1 MEALT
6 NNFAGNF
13 EWEAEHIFK
22 ANLKLEFFVEV
33 NKLLCDEERAV
44 EDVKFYLR
52 HTAEH
57 KTDDVMHI
65 DPYGHSSN
73 GATNLAHRWR
83 YEANKDIINLALNL
97 LDSLEPDEE

>member
-33 NKLLCDEERAV
+33 NKLLCRC
-44 EDVKFYLR
+44 R
-52 HTAEH
+52 
-57 KTDDVMHI
+57 
-65 DPYGHSSN
+65 SS
-73 GATNLAHRWR
+73 
-83 YEANKDIINLALNL
+83 
-97 LDSLEPDEE
+97 